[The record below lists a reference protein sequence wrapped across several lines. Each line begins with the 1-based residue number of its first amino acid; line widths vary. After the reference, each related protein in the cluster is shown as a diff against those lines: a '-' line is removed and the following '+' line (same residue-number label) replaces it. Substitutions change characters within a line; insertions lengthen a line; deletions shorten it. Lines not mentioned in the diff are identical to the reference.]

1 MLPKKA
7 ISLLLIGF
15 LVIGCL
21 FAVGQAQ
28 AQTSPGTAEDP
39 IVTKSYLDQF
49 LVPLVVELKKGQF
62 LQAEAGTQMIVR
74 IGETV
79 CLADPASARGGLSDV
94 TAGIDI
100 PHLAAVS
107 TNHLLIAPR
116 SDGRGLLAGT
126 DAILLVWGLHQ
137 VFGP

>member
-1 MLPKKA
+1 LPRKA
-7 ISLLLIGF
+7 ITILLISIF
-15 LVIGCL
+15 AIGCL

-28 AQTSPGTAEDP
+28 AQTSPGSAEDP
-39 IVTKSYLDQF
+39 IITKSYLDQF

-74 IGETV
+74 VGEAI
-79 CLADPASARGGLSDV
+79 CMADPALAKGGLSDV
-94 TAGIDI
+94 TAGVDI
-100 PHLAAVS
+100 PHLTVVTA
-107 TNHLLIAPR
+107 NHLLITPR

-137 VFGP
+137 IFGP

>member
-1 MLPKKA
+1 LPKKVVA
-7 ISLLLIGF
+7 LLLISIF
-15 LVIGCL
+15 SIGCV

-39 IVTKSYLDQF
+39 IITKSYLDQF

-74 IGETV
+74 VGETI
-79 CLADPASARGGLSDV
+79 CMADPTSAKGGLSDV
-94 TAGIDI
+94 TAGFDI
-100 PHLAAVS
+100 PHLAVVA
-107 TNHLLIAPR
+107 TNHLLITPR